1 MSETCAHCGSKISQA
16 GIFSNANLRVSD
28 QDLRMVNF
36 VNGSDHAELCDNCG
50 GGLREDARARLSGER
65 EQLKTD
71 IEARLSFFP
80 TLTVGV
86 LPHGN
91 AYRAI
96 GLVTANVT
104 VGTGLFNE
112 ISQGVSDMFGA
123 VNQNTG
129 MAFKVNKGE
138 AVAKA
143 ILVRKALELGA
154 NCIIGTDI
162 DYGTTTNNAATV
174 NMQGTAV
181 LVPDLAAI
189 LGGRAHEMTVWILW
203 AWSRVQS
210 LSRWLSG
217 DIQPGDTLATD

>member
-28 QDLRMVNF
+28 EDLRMVNF

-50 GGLREDARARLSGER
+50 GELREGARARLSGER

-86 LPHGN
+86 LPQGN

-123 VNQNTG
+123 VNQSTG

-138 AVAKA
+138 AIAKA

-210 LSRWLSG
+210 LSRWLRG
-217 DIQPGDTLATD
+217 DIQPGDTLATE

>member
-16 GIFSNANLRVSD
+16 GIFSNANLRVND
-28 QDLRMVNF
+28 EDLRMVNF
-36 VNGSDHAELCDNCG
+36 VNGSDHAELCGNCG

-210 LSRWLSG
+210 LSRWLRG
-217 DIQPGDTLATD
+217 DIQPGDTLATE